1 MFVAIKRGQTPPPPP
16 IQPTWLNSYDMLR
29 KELYMIISFS
39 VIISRRDTTFA
50 LFLATSIIIAK
61 IN

>member
-1 MFVAIKRGQTPPPPP
+1 
-16 IQPTWLNSYDMLR
+16 
-29 KELYMIISFS
+29 MIISFS

-61 IN
+61 IKLKNNAEQNIMNKRF